1 METFAIIMA
10 LLLGIG
16 IIFFIFIPVIPD
28 NREMKEP
35 EEKK

>member
-16 IIFFIFIPVIPD
+16 MIFFIFIPVIRD
-28 NREMKEP
+28 NREMKEL
-35 EEKK
+35 EEKQ